1 MKVAA
6 MVEKARTLYGS
17 GFNVV
22 LHLQGNPDFEHEKEL
37 AIEIAYELQSGTYTL
52 AEDSSRPYI
61 DGLIEQLIE
70 VLGFHNVSPKHLLD
84 VGVGE
89 ATTLVALARELGM
102 SSVSGIDIS
111 FSRLSYAA
119 KRLRRDSIEGN
130 LAVANMGAL
139 PFGDNEFDLVLTVHA
154 MEPNGGRESD
164 LINELARV
172 TSQWVLLVEPDW
184 DLADESQR
192 KRMRD
197 LGYIGPLRKLFISSG
212 LELVDAVPILNNAHQ
227 LNRATIFLLRKG
239 NAGNIPASPQMGG
252 WASPENHELLEY
264 MPDRSGLR
272 SALGLLHPVV
282 MGIPFL
288 REEDALL
295 ALEPASF

>member
-1 MKVAA
+1 MKIAA

-61 DGLIEQLIE
+61 DGLIEQLTE

-102 SSVSGIDIS
+102 SSVFGIDIS
-111 FSRLSYAA
+111 FSRLSYAR

-130 LAVANMGAL
+130 LAVANMDAL
-139 PFGDNEFDLVLTVHA
+139 PFGVNEFDLVLTVHA
-154 MEPNGGRESD
+154 MEPNGGREFD

-192 KRMRD
+192 KRMRN
-197 LGYIGPLRKLFISSG
+197 LGYIGPLRKLFISAG
-212 LELVDAVPILNNAHQ
+212 LELVDAVPILNNSNQ
-227 LNRATIFLLRKG
+227 LNRATIFLLRKR
-239 NAGNIPASPQMGG
+239 NAGNIPVSPQMGG
-252 WASPENHELLEY
+252 WASPENHEPLEY

-288 REEDALL
+288 REKDALL

>member
-6 MVEKARTLYGS
+6 MVKKARTLYGS
-17 GFNVV
+17 GLNVV
-22 LHLQGNPDFEHEKEL
+22 RGLQGDSDFELEKDL
-37 AIEIAYELQSGTYTL
+37 AIEIAYELQSGTYTR
-52 AEDSSRPYI
+52 AEDSKRPYI
-61 DGLIEQLIE
+61 DGLIEQLIV
-70 VLGFHNVSPKHLLD
+70 VLGSNKISPKYLLD

-89 ATTLVALARELGM
+89 ATTLVALARELGI

-111 FSRLSYAA
+111 FSRLSYAR

-130 LAVANMGAL
+130 LAVANMDAL
-139 PFGDNEFDLVLTVHA
+139 PFGVNEFDLVLTVHA

-197 LGYIGPLRKLFISSG
+197 LGYIGPLTDFFVSAG
-212 LELVDAVPILNNAHQ
+212 LELVDAVPVRNNANQ

-239 NAGNIPASPQMGG
+239 NIGDIPASPRMGG
-252 WASPENHELLEY
+252 WASPENHEPLTYLS
-264 MPDRSGLR
+264 DRSGLR
-272 SALGLLHPVV
+272 SVSGLLHPVV

-288 REEDALL
+288 REKDALL
-295 ALEPASF
+295 ALEPASL